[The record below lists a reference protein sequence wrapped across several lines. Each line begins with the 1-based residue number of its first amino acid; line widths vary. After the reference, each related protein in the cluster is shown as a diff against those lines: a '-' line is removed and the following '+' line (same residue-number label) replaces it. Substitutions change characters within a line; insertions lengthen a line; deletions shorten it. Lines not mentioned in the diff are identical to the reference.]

1 MNHKIDASLIAAGT
15 TIAALFIINDSPVL
29 GFVSVLTMFASLPID
44 DK

>member
-15 TIAALFIINDSPVL
+15 TIAALFIITDSPVF
-29 GFVSVLTMFASLPID
+29 GFVSVLIMFASLPID